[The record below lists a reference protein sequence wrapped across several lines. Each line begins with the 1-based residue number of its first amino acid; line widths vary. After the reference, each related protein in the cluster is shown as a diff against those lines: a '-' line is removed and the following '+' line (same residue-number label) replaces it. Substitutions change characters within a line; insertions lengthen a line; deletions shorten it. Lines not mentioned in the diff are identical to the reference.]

1 MGEEVRGRIREF
13 FEDDRV
19 LALRNEGRS
28 FGRIATTVGLPNG
41 RATLDAFHRSL
52 RRQAPEQR
60 ATLRRA
66 ELARLAKL
74 SVHLD
79 RCVTFDPEELARQRK
94 VVERLRDLLL
104 AE

>member
-1 MGEEVRGRIREF
+1 MGEEVPYRTAVS
-13 FEDDRV
+13 EDDRV
-19 LALRNEGRS
+19 LALRSEGRS
-28 FGRIATTVGLPNG
+28 FGRIAKTVGLADG
-41 RATLDAFHRSL
+41 RAALDAFHRSL
-52 RRQAPEQR
+52 RRQAPDRQ
-60 ATLRRA
+60 AALRRA

-79 RCVTFDPEELARQRK
+79 HCASFDPAELNRQRR